1 MTTPDPSVD
10 YNGTLYAQ
18 PPTPKES
25 SSVYTDKTANTAGKN
40 DQPVRE
46 FLLRFE
52 YLQKGKQ
59 PVPIISHH
67 RQLLTSILNA
77 HKDQVT
83 VYDKN
88 NKPVDQ
94 SRINSITSIA
104 HLRDLVD
111 INTRTGDKVRHILI
125 MKLRTSLSVY
135 ELRTSTGVMRQLQ
148 TMEAYI
154 QEHFFGITEWDIASL
169 GWFRELHPNHMS
181 YDMIIDHCNGLITGI
196 LKDNFP
202 PKTRIP
208 FYKLSNCSPKFQL
221 EGQDE
226 MRTKAIQ
233 INCERQYSRQLHKMF
248 VKALETNPIYV
259 PWNAR
264 RKDPTWYKNSMRAQF
279 KYLCN
284 TWTLPVSGVTRK
296 EMWYFET
303 TIKATG
309 LVASVHPHRHTDTAG
324 RWNLLVHKDNMK
336 AARTAV
342 QGILDKW
349 ETYLPD
355 DPNVRATWGLT
366 RRVGTDR
373 SALGG
378 DISSDGDQTYAT
390 ASMASLSTILTAEDH
405 DMKVTTTSPNYFDLT
420 IVVES
425 DNREPAKSYLEAVT
439 SSHTAPQPSAKEIQ
453 MQLEINRLRSEAE
466 SAKADAANMK
476 AELASLK
483 SMILGKSHDTSAD
496 SSNDTL
502 PSTVVEPTS
511 TTSTSTLTTA
521 DLLHRQTQFENT
533 ITETIATQ
541 MNAMFQQLLDKI
553 VDPITPI
560 TNEKKHQ
567 ASDASSPV
575 KQSDSKR
582 QDVKATP
589 PPKNHPVAG
598 VTTLQ
603 NP

>member
-1 MTTPDPSVD
+1 
-10 YNGTLYAQ
+10 
-18 PPTPKES
+18 
-25 SSVYTDKTANTAGKN
+25 
-40 DQPVRE
+40 
-46 FLLRFE
+46 
-52 YLQKGKQ
+52 
-59 PVPIISHH
+59 
-67 RQLLTSILNA
+67 
-77 HKDQVT
+77 
-83 VYDKN
+83 
-88 NKPVDQ
+88 
-94 SRINSITSIA
+94 
-104 HLRDLVD
+104 
-111 INTRTGDKVRHILI
+111 
-125 MKLRTSLSVY
+125 
-135 ELRTSTGVMRQLQ
+135 
-148 TMEAYI
+148 
-154 QEHFFGITEWDIASL
+154 
-169 GWFRELHPNHMS
+169 
-181 YDMIIDHCNGLITGI
+181 
-196 LKDNFP
+196 
-202 PKTRIP
+202 
-208 FYKLSNCSPKFQL
+208 L
-221 EGQDE
+221 EGQEE

-233 INCERQYSRQLHKMF
+233 INCERQHSRQLHKMF

-303 TIKATG
+303 KIKATG

-336 AARTAV
+336 AARHAV
-342 QGILDKW
+342 QGILDNW
-349 ETYLPD
+349 ETHLPD
-355 DPNVRATWGLT
+355 DPTVRATWGLT
-366 RRVGTDR
+366 RRAGSDR

-405 DMKVTTTSPNYFDLT
+405 DIKVTTASTNYFDLT

-425 DNREPAKSYLEAVT
+425 DKQEPTKTYLEAVT
-439 SSHTAPQPSAKEIQ
+439 STPAESQPSAKEIR
-453 MQLEINRLRSEAE
+453 MQSEIDRLKSEAD
-466 SAKADAANMK
+466 SAKAEAANMR

-483 SMILGKSHDTSAD
+483 SMIMEKSRDNQTE
-496 SSNDTL
+496 TM
-502 PSTVVEPTS
+502 PSTVAEPTS
-511 TTSTSTLTTA
+511 NTSTSTLTTA
-521 DLLHRQTQFENT
+521 DLLSRQSQFEAS

-541 MNAMFQQLLDKI
+541 MNAMFQQMLVKMA
-553 VDPITPI
+553 DPATPI

-575 KQSDSKR
+575 KQSESKR

-598 VTTLQ
+598 VTSHQ